1 MTQKLPEAEGKYP
14 KRVKIKIQTLVKF
27 KSLSSGQNLLRGKI
41 ENHKR
46 KVRTVEIT

>member
-14 KRVKIKIQTLVKF
+14 KRVKIKIHTLVKF

-41 ENHKR
+41 EKPQE
-46 KVRTVEIT
+46 KS